1 MRVSMLNFFF
11 WYLAMLVSSP
21 MDLEVISVFGV
32 VTVLLGSFIYV
43 FIAINCNTGINS
55 PVRSG
60 GSEDLIMALEDLPED
75 SDQTNVPNVVVDVSD
90 KPHWKSPVSCNIIR
104 NQVKKY
110 IQGNTAC
117 LIKFDV
123 IPLHEKNGLYHYL
136 VIVFMRDFI
145 SNSWMYSLRE
155 WARFR
160 VTTQTSDYSLVSVNK
175 I

>member
-1 MRVSMLNFFF
+1 MLNFFF

-60 GSEDLIMALEDLPED
+60 GSE
-75 SDQTNVPNVVVDVSD
+75 
-90 KPHWKSPVSCNIIR
+90 PHWKSPVSCNIIR